1 MITKCLS
8 NGPQAGLVFD
18 VTRGFPE
25 SGSSSFFWNGFE
37 KKKLQRKETKIFLQ
51 SRKLQ
56 IFCGRFLRRFC
67 VAFASFSTL
76 IAIFHQPLTHRHVW
90 ADAWRV
96 GLTRKLT
103 ITWDLYYKTRRF
115 YFYPWVPSGK
125 QTSAFWIHTTKNT
138 KRRIF
143 FDAKFLTLT
152 HRGKTKHRKT
162 DIKMGKLGCFCL
174 G

>member
-1 MITKCLS
+1 MFIKRS
-8 NGPQAGLVFD
+8 PGWV
-18 VTRGFPE
+18 GFWRDARFP
-25 SGSSSFFWNGFE
+25 GIWIIQFLLKRIRE
-37 KKKLQRKETKIFLQ
+37 KKTSEEGNEDFFAKSEIDD
-51 SRKLQ
+51 
-56 IFCGRFLRRFC
+56 FLRRFC
-67 VAFASFSTL
+67 VVFASFSTL